1 MTPDMMNYS
10 DKMTYFHSAYF
21 DQGCGK
27 RLCGG
32 DDKGDDCWLMMTK
45 RTKARPDDDDSDNLD
60 DKLMSDDSAKDHGS
74 TDDWPFKMGRGHLVV
89 EDDDDH
95 Y

>member
-1 MTPDMMNYS
+1 MNYS
-10 DKMTYFHSAYF
+10 DKVTFVPILINVA
-21 DQGCGK
+21 K
-27 RLCGG
+27 KTLRGG
-32 DDKGDDCWLMMTK
+32 DDKGDDCRLMMTK
-45 RTKARPDDDDSDNLD
+45 RTKARLDDDDSDNLD
-60 DKLMSDDSAKDHGS
+60 DKLMSDDSAKDHWS